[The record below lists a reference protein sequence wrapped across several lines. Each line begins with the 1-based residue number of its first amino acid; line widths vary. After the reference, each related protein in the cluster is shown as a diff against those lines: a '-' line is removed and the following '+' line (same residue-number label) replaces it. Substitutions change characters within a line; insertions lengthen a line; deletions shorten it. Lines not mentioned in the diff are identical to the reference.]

1 MNIVLAVDGSKNSL
15 DAVSSLI
22 KHVGWF
28 KSPPTVRL
36 VYVHLPVPKVGGFSK
51 KTVDKYYREEGDEC
65 LAKAKKLL
73 DKAGIAH
80 EDMILVG
87 QPAETICEVAADGNA
102 DLIYMGTRGMS
113 SLANMVVGSVASKVV
128 QHAKVPVLLAR

>member
-22 KHVGWF
+22 DHVGWF

-51 KTVDKYYREEGDEC
+51 KTVEKYYREEGEEC
-65 LAKAKKLL
+65 LAKAKRML
-73 DKAGIAH
+73 DKARIPH

-87 QPAETICEVAADGNA
+87 QPAETICEVASEGKA

-113 SLANMVVGSVASKVV
+113 SLANMVVGSVASKVI
-128 QHAKVPVLLAR
+128 QFAKVPVLLAR